1 MRWKGWKYST
11 YVSGTAVKI
20 SSSSRWSS
28 SSVLGFASSSGVCC
42 GSHEA
47 TSRWLRDR
55 ATLARLRITSDS
67 LLESDILVSL
77 CSMSQCRVIGGFESV
92 FAVGICGVFF
102 FLPIWRR
109 R

>member
-1 MRWKGWKYST
+1 M
-11 YVSGTAVKI
+11 KI

-28 SSVLGFASSSGVCC
+28 SSVLGFDSSSGDCC

-67 LLESDILVSL
+67 LLESDILVPL
-77 CSMSQCRVIGGFESV
+77 CSMSSYWRIRVGLCGWDLRCLFFCRYGGGSKRRCIKINKWES
-92 FAVGICGVFF
+92 GYE
-102 FLPIWRR
+102 
-109 R
+109 

>member
-1 MRWKGWKYST
+1 M
-11 YVSGTAVKI
+11 KI

-28 SSVLGFASSSGVCC
+28 SSVLGFASSSVVCC

-67 LLESDILVSL
+67 LLESDMLVSL
-77 CSMSQCRVIGGFESV
+77 YSLLSCLADSSRSLRLGSAMP
-92 FAVGICGVFF
+92 FF
-102 FLPIWRR
+102 FADIAEAVSSHL
-109 R
+109 

>member
-1 MRWKGWKYST
+1 MGDLWLVGAFVGYIWGIVEGWSST
-11 YVSGTAVKI
+11 HVSGTAVKI

-28 SSVLGFASSSGVCC
+28 SSVLGFASSSVACC

-67 LLESDILVSL
+67 LLESDMFVSL
-77 CSMSQCRVIGGFESV
+77 YSMNYWRIRVGL
-92 FAVGICGVFF
+92 CG
-102 FLPIWRR
+102 
-109 R
+109 